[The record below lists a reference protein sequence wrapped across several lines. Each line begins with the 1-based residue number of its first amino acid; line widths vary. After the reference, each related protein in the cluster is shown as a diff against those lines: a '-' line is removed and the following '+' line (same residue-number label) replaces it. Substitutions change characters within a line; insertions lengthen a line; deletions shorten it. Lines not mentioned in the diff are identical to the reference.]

1 LTALKKAW
9 AARRRILSNPSIAA
23 KYAARAVRERL
34 PGPTPWPSVIYVGVN
49 NRCNYFCEFC
59 DIGRANLERKKIH
72 SDFVYNLWTDHM
84 APFDAWKALVDD
96 VSRFKPIIA
105 VTTAEPLLY
114 PKLLDLVDHVHLR
127 GMEIWVTTNGSLL
140 PDKAPRLL
148 EHRLDRLQVSIDG
161 PPEVHDKIRGVKGA
175 FQHAMDGIDFI
186 MRNRSGK
193 SPYVSVNC
201 TICDLNYDRL
211 VETLKHVRCDEI
223 VFSHLNFVTDEMAQA
238 QNAATPYRA
247 TSTSISRVQ
256 LETINPDV
264 LHEQCNE
271 LRKWNGNALVHIGPD
286 LDREGVETHYRRHL
300 EPHRHMSTCHAMTQV
315 GQILAD
321 GGVTISTRCLSTI
334 RLGKITEKPFTE
346 IWRGKQ
352 FEDFRRYMRK
362 VKLMPACMRCCG
374 AL

>member
-1 LTALKKAW
+1 VKQH
-9 AARRRILSNPSIAA
+9 
-23 KYAARAVRERL
+23 L
-34 PGPTPWPSVIYVGVN
+34 PGPLPWPSTIYVGVN

-59 DIGRANLERKKIH
+59 DIGKANLERRRIH
-72 SDFVYNLWTDHM
+72 SDFVYNLWTSEM
-84 APFDAWKALVDD
+84 APFETWKAFIDD
-96 VSRFKPIIA
+96 VSTFKPVIA

-114 PKLLDLVDHVHLR
+114 PQLLDLIDHVHSR

-140 PDKAPRLL
+140 PDKAPKLL
-148 EHRLDRLQVSIDG
+148 EHGLDRLQVSIDG
-161 PPEVHDKIRGVKGA
+161 PPDVHNKIRGVKGA

-186 MRNRSGK
+186 MKNRSGK

-211 VETLKHVRCDEI
+211 VGTLEHVRCDEL
-223 VFSHLNFVTDEMAQA
+223 VFTHLNFVTDKMAEA
-238 QNAATPYRA
+238 QNATTPYRA

-256 LETINPDV
+256 LQTIDPDV
-264 LHEQCNE
+264 LDEQCKE
-271 LRKWNGNALVHIGPD
+271 LRKWDGNRIIRIDPD

-300 EPHRHMSTCHAMTQV
+300 EPHKHMSTCHAMTQV

-321 GGVTISTRCLSTI
+321 GSVTISTRCLSTI
-334 RLGKITEKPFTE
+334 RFGKITEKPFTE
-346 IWRGKQ
+346 IWRARE
-352 FEDFRRYMRK
+352 FENFRQYMKK